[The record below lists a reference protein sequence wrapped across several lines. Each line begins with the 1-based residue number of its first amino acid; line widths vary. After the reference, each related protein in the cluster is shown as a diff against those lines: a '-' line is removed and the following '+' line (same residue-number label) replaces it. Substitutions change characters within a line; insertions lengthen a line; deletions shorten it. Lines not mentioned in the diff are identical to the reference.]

1 MRKYKKKSNNL
12 ILMGMLMLAI
22 LSLFPVVYMILSSF
36 QKDPETLVSAY
47 YQVFLAEPGYL
58 MKFWRSLGLCLVIA
72 FGQTLVSCL
81 GGIAF
86 AKYGFPGK
94 RICFILMALFM
105 ILPIQVTL
113 LPNYILLEKMHLL
126 GTWWALIIPGI
137 FSPFGTVWL
146 TFVFRALPGELMEA
160 ASLDG
165 AGLLTTV
172 FRILVPATR
181 SAVITLFIISFVDSW
196 NMVEQPI
203 TFLKGSEQYPLSVF
217 LACLTENSIPVQAVC
232 GILCLIP
239 VTFLFLYYQE
249 ELTEGLGDSFWS

>member
-1 MRKYKKKSNNL
+1 MRKYKKKSTDL
-12 ILMGMLMLAI
+12 ILAGMSALAVLI
-22 LSLFPVVYMILSSF
+22 FFPVVYMILSSF
-36 QKDPETLVSAY
+36 QTNPGAGVSAY

-58 MKFWRSLGLCLVIA
+58 MKFWRSLIMCLIIA
-72 FGQTLVSCL
+72 GGQTLISCL

-86 AKYGFPGK
+86 AKYEFPGK
-94 RICFILMALFM
+94 RICFLLMALFM

-113 LPNYILLEKMHLL
+113 LPNYILLEKMQLL

-146 TFVFRALPGELMEA
+146 TFVFKALPGEWMEA

-172 FRILVPATR
+172 FRILVPAAR
-181 SAVITLFIISFVDSW
+181 PAVITLFIISFVDSW

-217 LACLTENSIPVQAVC
+217 LAGLTGNSVPVQAVC